1 MAKPE
6 WGVKRFCGDCGARFY
21 DLGRDPIICPKCGV
35 TYDPVVLGRSQRA
48 KAVVSPAPK
57 PKPKPEP
64 VSVEAE
70 ETAETGDDDLL
81 VEVAGESNESDAS
94 DASDASDEGGEDE
107 EAIEDASELGED
119 KDDIL
124 EVIENVEGDKEPEG

>member
-6 WGVKRFCGDCGARFY
+6 WGVKRFCGGCGARFY

-35 TYDPVVLGRSQRA
+35 THDPVVLARSQRA
-48 KAVVSPAPK
+48 KATPSVTPK
-57 PKPKPEP
+57 PKAKPEP
-64 VSVEAE
+64 VVVEAVVE
-70 ETAETGDDDLL
+70 DTTATGGDELL
-81 VEVAGESNESDAS
+81 VEAAGESGESGESDG
-94 DASDASDEGGEDE
+94 DDENAEEE

-124 EVIENVEGDKEPEG
+124 EVIENVEGDKETDS